1 MMKKVLT
8 AVLGA
13 GALAIAAV
21 TVSAPAQGQT
31 STPPKV
37 VIGMS
42 GWTGFAPLTLAEKA
56 GIFKK
61 NGVDVEIKFIP
72 QGTRHLALASNAI
85 QCAATTVETHVTWN
99 ANGVQITQVLLLDK
113 SNGGDG
119 IAVRKEVNSMRDLKG
134 KSIGVD
140 APGTSPFFVLA
151 YLLKKNGMTMN
162 DIKRVT
168 LSPQAAA
175 NAFIAG
181 QNDAAQTYEPYMSAV
196 RDNPNAGKILLTTKD
211 YPVVVD
217 TFGCPR
223 AFIRRNPKAV
233 QAMVKS
239 WFEAL
244 EMIKKEPAKS
254 NQIMGAAVK
263 QSGEQFAKS
272 AAFIAWQDREA
283 NQKFF
288 AGEIATFSKE
298 AAELLLENN
307 VIRAIPDIGTL
318 HETTFLR

>member
-1 MMKKVLT
+1 MKTSLKSLLG

-13 GALAIAAV
+13 VALI
-21 TVSAPAQGQT
+21 SASTSVVAQAM
-31 STPPKV
+31 PKV

-72 QGTRHLALASNAI
+72 QASRHLALASGAI
-85 QCAATTVETHVTWN
+85 QCAATTVETHVAWN
-99 ANGVQITQVLLLDK
+99 ANGVQITQILLLDK

-119 IAVRKEVNSMRDLKG
+119 IAVRKDINSIKDLKG
-134 KSIGVD
+134 KAIGVD

-151 YLLKKNGMTMN
+151 YMLKKNGMTMK
-162 DIKRVT
+162 DVKLVS

-196 RDNPNAGKILLTTKD
+196 RDKPEAGKILATTKD

-223 AFIRRNPKAV
+223 TFLRANPKAV
-233 QAMVKS
+233 EAMVKS
-239 WFEAL
+239 WYEAL
-244 EMIKKEPAKS
+244 DMIKKEPAKS
-254 NQIMGAAVK
+254 YEIMGSAVK
-263 QSGEQFAKS
+263 QTGEQFAKS
-272 AAFIAWQDREA
+272 AQFIAWQDPAASR
-283 NQKFF
+283 KFF
-288 AGEIATFSKE
+288 ATEIGPFSKD
-298 AAELLLENN
+298 AADLLLENN
-307 VIRAIPDIGTL
+307 VIRSIPDLNTL
-318 HETTFLR
+318 HETTFLK